1 MPESMLSHHMEMCTE
16 CLKGVFKLRLIRPDV
31 IDVRIDLVVTV
42 LFGL

>member
-1 MPESMLSHHMEMCTE
+1 MPESMISYLTEMCIE
-16 CLKGVFKLRLIRPDV
+16 CLKGVFKLILIRPDV